1 MYNVQLSDDW
11 FVEIN
16 EGDLYVYKTSPTTVE
31 IKEVTSDFLP
41 QIDANTVEIWAL
53 ATKRHFVFRRCGE
66 SYWWEERK
74 DI

>member
-53 ATKRHFVFRRCGE
+53 ATKRHFVLRRCGE
-66 SYWWEERK
+66 SYWWEERN
-74 DI
+74 DN

>member
-16 EGDLYVYKTSPTTVE
+16 EGDLYVYKTSPTTIE

-66 SYWWEERK
+66 SYWWEERN
-74 DI
+74 DN